1 MTRTL
6 AFVATAGLIGAAAF
20 LSLGI
25 ALAGPNWRDAVRLSG
40 IGESTCGS
48 STSTRREVTLPL
60 VVSDSLAIHLPASVH
75 YQPGG
80 KAEAVISGDPALLDH
95 VRLESGRLDLDCDP
109 GWHSS
114 RLKIKVSGPAITVWD
129 LRGSGDLTL
138 SQINQ
143 PKLQLTIKGSGDAS
157 ATGTVD
163 AINLS
168 ISGSGEAMFKDLIA
182 KSVQVDIRGS
192 GDATLT
198 AQVDADVLVSGSGDV
213 ELFGRPSMRRSE
225 IRGSGSIQQRP

>member
-6 AFVATAGLIGAAAF
+6 AFVATTGLIGAAAF
-20 LSLGI
+20 LSIGM
-25 ALAGPNWRDAVRLSG
+25 ALAGPNWSDAVRLSG
-40 IGESTCGS
+40 LGESSCGPA
-48 STSTRREVTLPL
+48 TSDRRQVTLPL
-60 VVSDSLAIHLPASVH
+60 TVSDSLAIHMPASVH

-80 KAEAVISGDPALLDH
+80 KAEAVISGDPALINH
-95 VRLESGRLDLDCDP
+95 VRLEAGRLDLDCDP
-109 GWHSS
+109 GWFAS
-114 RLKIKVSGPAITVWD
+114 RLEVKVSGPPISIWE
-129 LRGSGDLTL
+129 LRGSGDLIL

-163 AINLS
+163 TVDLS
-168 ISGSGEAMFKDLIA
+168 ISGSGEAMFKDLTA

-198 AQVDADVLVSGSGDV
+198 AQVDADVLISGSGDV
-213 ELFGRPSMRRSE
+213 ELYGRPAMRRSQV
-225 IRGSGSIQQRP
+225 RGSGSIQQMP